1 MNGVTTGASRI
12 SGNFFSYLFHPLF
25 ISTYVLA
32 FLIFVHPIAFSEFD
46 HLTRVFRLIT
56 IISCNVF
63 FPLFSVFLMWRL
75 KLFVTSMYLRDQK
88 ERIVPYIIAMIFYWW
103 TWNLFKNL
111 PDTPELAIRFLAGS
125 FLALVGAF
133 LCNIW
138 FKISIHTVALGNAL
152 MFFFLFTFTD
162 DYASGLYLSIAVGVT
177 GIVATSRLVVGNH
190 TPFEVWAGL
199 FVGMLA
205 QIIGWYG
212 PFS

>member
-1 MNGVTTGASRI
+1 MNGVTTGVTRI
-12 SGNFFSYLFHPLF
+12 TGNFFSYLFHPLF
-25 ISTYVLA
+25 ISSYVTA
-32 FLIFVHPIAFSEFD
+32 FLLFVHPMAFSEFD

-177 GIVATSRLVVGNH
+177 GIVATSRLLVGNH
-190 TPFEVWAGL
+190 STFEVWAGL

-205 QIIGWYG
+205 QLIGWYG

>member
-1 MNGVTTGASRI
+1 MTVVTRATA
-12 SGNFFSYLFHPLF
+12 NFFSYLFHPLF

-32 FLIFVHPIAFSEFD
+32 FLLFVHPMAFSEFD
-46 HLTRVFRLIT
+46 HTTRVFRLIT
-56 IISCNVF
+56 IVFCNVF
-63 FPLFSVFLMWRL
+63 LPLFSVFLMWRL
-75 KLFVTSMYLRDQK
+75 KLFVTSMYLTDQK
-88 ERIVPYIIAMIFYWW
+88 ERIVPYIVAMVFYWW

-111 PDTPELAIRFLAGS
+111 PDTPLIAIQFLAGS

-138 FKISIHTVALGNAL
+138 FKVSIHTVALGNAL

-177 GIVATSRLVVGNH
+177 GIVASSRLAVGQH
-190 TPFEVWAGL
+190 TTFEVWAGL
-199 FVGMLA
+199 IIGMLA
-205 QIIGWYG
+205 QLIGWYG